1 MLTELPVYAVPL
13 GPVALE
19 PFSRSLPLGA
29 ARASLGFPSPAED
42 FEDDA
47 LDLNDL
53 LIRNPPATFLYRA
66 EGHSML
72 MAGICDGDILV
83 VDRSVTPAE
92 GDLVLAIWDGNQPVC
107 KVLKVADDHVELHS
121 RNPHFQNIRLDPE
134 TEVELFAI
142 VAVVRQVKRSARDVR
157 THRR

>member
-13 GPVALE
+13 GPAALD
-19 PFSRSLPLGA
+19 PFPRPLPVGVVR
-29 ARASLGFPSPAED
+29 ARLGFPSPAED
-42 FEDDA
+42 YADDA

-72 MAGICDGDILV
+72 LAGVCDGDILI
-83 VDRSVTPAE
+83 VDRSVTPAD

-107 KVLKVADDHVELHS
+107 KVLKLAGDHIELHS
-121 RNPHFQNIRLDPE
+121 RNPHFPNIRLTPE
-134 TEVELFAI
+134 TEVELFAV
-142 VAVVRQVKRSARDVR
+142 VAVVRQIKRSAPRVR
-157 THRR
+157 ADRR